1 MMMNDNDTQR
11 LNSWEVRLNEAQL
24 LKKKTKEN
32 LSFSLKLLALNRL
45 VTKRAE
51 T

>member
-24 LKKKTKEN
+24 LKKKKN
-32 LSFSLKLLALNRL
+32 LRFSLKLLALNRL

>member
-24 LKKKTKEN
+24 LKKKKKPEI
-32 LSFSLKLLALNRL
+32 FSQAISP
-45 VTKRAE
+45 
-51 T
+51 